1 MPYVTSI
8 LVSFV
13 IMAHNYI
20 VSLPPL
26 SPWHAL
32 FSVIVLLG
40 ASRSPQHMIPS
51 LYCCGSFPYRLQ
63 CFSRSRH
70 FCCSEAIKNLEPC
83 PSVQSSNQVIPHP
96 LTTIFFSS
104 GQAKF
109 SFGSSI
115 QDTFSFS
122 STVLLRTTIEKSLK
136 SSVGSM

>member
-1 MPYVTSI
+1 MPYVASI
-8 LVSFV
+8 VSFV
-13 IMAHNYI
+13 IMAHTYI
-20 VSLPPL
+20 VLLPPL

-40 ASRSPQHMIPS
+40 ASRSPEHMNPS
-51 LYCCGSFPYRLQ
+51 LYCGVSFACTLQ
-63 CFSRSRH
+63 CFSTSRH
-70 FCCSEAIKNLEPC
+70 FCFSDAIKNLEPL
-83 PSVQSSNQVIPHP
+83 PPLQSSNQVIPHP

>member
-1 MPYVTSI
+1 M
-8 LVSFV
+8 
-13 IMAHNYI
+13 IMAQIYI

-40 ASRSPQHMIPS
+40 ASRSPEHMIPS
-51 LYCCGSFPYRLQ
+51 LYCCVSFAYQLQ
-63 CFSRSRH
+63 CFSTSRH
-70 FCCSEAIKNLEPC
+70 FCCSDAIKNLEPR
-83 PSVQSSNQVIPHP
+83 PLFGSSNQVFPHP

-109 SFGSSI
+109 SLGRSIRDTFLFSSI
-115 QDTFSFS
+115 
-122 STVLLRTTIEKSLK
+122 VLLRTTMDKSLK

>member
-1 MPYVTSI
+1 MT
-8 LVSFV
+8 
-13 IMAHNYI
+13 HTYI

-40 ASRSPQHMIPS
+40 ASRSPEHMNPS
-51 LYCCGSFPYRLQ
+51 LYCCVSFPNRLQ

-70 FCCSEAIKNLEPC
+70 FCCSEAIKNLETC
-83 PSVQSSNQVIPHP
+83 PPVQSSNQVIPHP

-104 GQAKF
+104 GQVKF

-115 QDTFSFS
+115 KDTFLFS
-122 STVLLRTTIEKSLK
+122 STVLLRTTMEKSLK

>member
-1 MPYVTSI
+1 MAYARSI
-8 LVSFV
+8 SFV
-13 IMAHNYI
+13 ITAHTYI

-40 ASRSPQHMIPS
+40 ASRSPEHMNPS
-51 LYCCGSFPYRLQ
+51 LYCGVSFALDGQ
-63 CFSRSRH
+63 CFSASRH

-109 SFGSSI
+109 SFGSLI
-115 QDTFSFS
+115 TDTFLFS
-122 STVLLRTTIEKSLK
+122 STVLLRTTMEKSLK
-136 SSVGSM
+136 SSVGSI

>member
-1 MPYVTSI
+1 
-8 LVSFV
+8 
-13 IMAHNYI
+13 MAHSYI

-40 ASRSPQHMIPS
+40 ASMSPEHMIPS

-70 FCCSEAIKNLEPC
+70 FCCSEAIKNLEESPL
-83 PSVQSSNQVIPHP
+83 PQSSNQVIPHP
-96 LTTIFFSS
+96 LTTIFLSS

-109 SFGSSI
+109 SFGSSMK
-115 QDTFSFS
+115 DTFLLS
-122 STVLLRTTIEKSLK
+122 STVSFKTTMEKSRK